1 MMMPLSTADEIMKRK
16 PRLAAIEVS
25 FIANN
30 VRPGERWDPELRDPQ
45 KKVRLLYTR
54 VTRPPYD
61 PLRPMLPILS
71 PPLRVLLR
79 AWLACAQRVHGCC
92 IPPH

>member
-54 VTRPPYD
+54 V
-61 PLRPMLPILS
+61 LLPDLPTIPCVRCSRSSRHLS
-71 PPLRVLLR
+71 EYFCER
-79 AWLACAQRVHGCC
+79 G
-92 IPPH
+92 